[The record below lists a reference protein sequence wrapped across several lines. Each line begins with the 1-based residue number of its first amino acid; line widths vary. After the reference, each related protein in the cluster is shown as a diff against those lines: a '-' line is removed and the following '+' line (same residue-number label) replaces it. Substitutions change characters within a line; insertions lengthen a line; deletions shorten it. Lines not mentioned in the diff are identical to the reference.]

1 MELVWGEMLLQ
12 LLIPQMWDGADA
24 MQAGLPLLR
33 VHPCASPAVTE
44 LAASPH

>member
-1 MELVWGEMLLQ
+1 MGLGRNAPPVAHPTDVG
-12 LLIPQMWDGADA
+12 GVDA

-44 LAASPH
+44 LAASSH